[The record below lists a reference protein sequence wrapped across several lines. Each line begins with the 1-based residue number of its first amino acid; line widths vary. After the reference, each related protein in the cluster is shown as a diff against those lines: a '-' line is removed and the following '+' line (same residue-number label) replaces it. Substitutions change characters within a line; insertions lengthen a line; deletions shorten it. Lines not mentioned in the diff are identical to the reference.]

1 MPRFILFCLLSLAPA
16 LAESNSSFTLSFET
30 PAVSLRAGGSANAVL
45 NLAVVSGFT
54 QPIYLIAS
62 SLPNGVTVAIPSPLV
77 GTQTARLKISAAA
90 SVNPQTLSVTIYA
103 SGGGENGSVN
113 VSITVLPPGLVS
125 ASEVP
130 SASRWAGSWGASA
143 VTPSNESGA
152 YYLTNV
158 TVRQVAHLSIGTT
171 TAVRLKL
178 SNALGKQQVSFGA
191 VHVAQWAGKSA
202 IIPETDRVVTFCGA
216 ATVSLPPGEEVLS
229 DPVSL
234 PLPAGADVAVSLY
247 IPKSSN
253 VPATMHTFGN
263 QTAYFSL
270 GDATGHATLPA
281 AVTDTVRPYLTG
293 IEVEASGASA
303 VVTLGDSL
311 TDGMLSSLDQNLRWP
326 DDLARR
332 LANKVGVV
340 NAGIAGNC
348 VLIDCLGPD
357 GLARFKRDVLQ
368 VAGVRYLI
376 ILEGVNDIG
385 NAPDLA
391 PAQLIEAYRQMV
403 ALAHAQKILV
413 FGATIPP
420 FGGSQYATVA
430 HESLRR
436 QVNAFIRTGGVFD
449 GVIDFDKALA
459 DPANPSALLPAFDGD
474 HIRPND
480 AGYQAMANA
489 IDLTLFSSSN

>member
-1 MPRFILFCLLSLAPA
+1 
-16 LAESNSSFTLSFET
+16 
-30 PAVSLRAGGSANAVL
+30 
-45 NLAVVSGFT
+45 
-54 QPIYLIAS
+54 
-62 SLPNGVTVAIPSPLV
+62 
-77 GTQTARLKISAAA
+77 
-90 SVNPQTLSVTIYA
+90 
-103 SGGGENGSVN
+103 
-113 VSITVLPPGLVS
+113 
-125 ASEVP
+125 
-130 SASRWAGSWGASA
+130 
-143 VTPSNESGA
+143 
-152 YYLTNV
+152 
-158 TVRQVAHLSIGTT
+158 
-171 TAVRLKL
+171 
-178 SNALGKQQVSFGA
+178 
-191 VHVAQWAGKSA
+191 
-202 IIPETDRVVTFCGA
+202 
-216 ATVSLPPGEEVLS
+216 
-229 DPVSL
+229 
-234 PLPAGADVAVSLY
+234 
-247 IPKSSN
+247 
-253 VPATMHTFGN
+253 MHTFGN